1 MDYRQET
8 ETVADSEGGD
18 KHPGERK
25 GSRIHTVP
33 WEVTETLPVLPTQ
46 RESNRYKS
54 ANLE

>member
-1 MDYRQET
+1 LDYRQET

-25 GSRIHTVP
+25 GSRMHTVP